1 MRAVRRR
8 IESFAAG
15 WGFSEEKVRDVSLA
29 VAEALFNAMEHGSH
43 EDGTLGIEAHFN
55 GARLEVAV
63 EEVGSSAEDER
74 RLQEL
79 GRALVAPLAGA
90 LPEADLERGRG
101 LYLIRARSD
110 EVRVERA
117 RGGGVRVVMVK
128 RR

>member
-1 MRAVRRR
+1 MRTVRRR
-8 IESFAAG
+8 IEAFAAG
-15 WGFSEEKVRDVSLA
+15 WGFSEEQVRDVSLA

-43 EDGTLGIEAHFN
+43 DDGTLGIEASFD

-63 EEVGSSAEDER
+63 EESGARVEDER
-74 RLQEL
+74 RLEEL

-117 RGGGVRVVMVK
+117 RSGGVRVVMVK
-128 RR
+128 RK